1 MALAMVLLAAAGLK
15 ARQLAGHTEA
25 SLPGF
30 LHNRMVL
37 AAIVQA
43 ELLLCLWLLAGGWR
57 RLRFVCAT
65 GCFLLFGTVAMYEAL
80 HAMPSCGC
88 FGNVKVPPILTAIF
102 DFVAVAML
110 WLSRPDNADSPQKPP
125 TRMRLAMA
133 SVAALATSTALW
145 TGTLS
150 HPPPPSSGEK
160 TLIVLEPA
168 TWLNQPFS
176 LLDELDGPADLR
188 HGRWIVVM
196 YHYDCEDCLEA
207 LPAYKNLATAP
218 RHDQTSPRVAFV
230 PMPPPAP
237 PGADPVPDI
246 PAFPHFTLH
255 DDHDWFA
262 TTPVVVALQDG
273 MVIAAADGQDAVRPP
288 RIDAWK

>member
-1 MALAMVLLAAAGLK
+1 MPKSPLSRTVTGVTIPMAAYINGCNRGTPVKSPRIPRRWLRPTEMALAMVLLAAAGLK

-37 AAIVQA
+37 AAIVQG

-102 DFVAVAML
+102 DFVAVAIL

-176 LLDELDGPADLR
+176 LLDELDGPSR
-188 HGRWIVVM
+188 Q
-196 YHYDCEDCLEA
+196 
-207 LPAYKNLATAP
+207 P
-218 RHDQTSPRVAFV
+218 
-230 PMPPPAP
+230 
-237 PGADPVPDI
+237 
-246 PAFPHFTLH
+246 
-255 DDHDWFA
+255 
-262 TTPVVVALQDG
+262 
-273 MVIAAADGQDAVRPP
+273 
-288 RIDAWK
+288 